1 MTEPPSYEKITG
13 LTFGTT
19 TTDDREKTRASWNK
33 ADVIFSIILIVVI
46 VAAYLYFT
54 G

>member
-1 MTEPPSYEKITG
+1 M
-13 LTFGTT
+13 TFGTT
-19 TTDDREKTRASWNK
+19 TVDDREKTRASWNK